1 MGRTVKLTIALALAT
16 SLGACSY
23 LKDARDYVVDSVSD
37 SDEKSMAHGHMHHVS
52 KAWKDTPGGKGLL
65 PTAMAEAKTALT
77 HAKLA
82 SKKGADLKTMKMHTV
97 HVLHAVDPS
106 VEKKG
111 PGLGYGVLKA
121 TRGVVKHIGLAASAK
136 SASKNIKTHAV
147 HVASAAKNTVTRAEK
162 IVFYGRRVLKA
173 KTAAMA
179 KPWVANIANLAK
191 QLGKGVDANGD
202 KKISWHDGE
211 GGLAAAKKHMG
222 FMMKGEK
229 MM

>member
-1 MGRTVKLTIALALAT
+1 MAVIARLEGSQSKGTPNALDDLRELCATDFARVNQLIVDHMQSDVPLIPELA
-16 SLGACSY
+16 
-23 LKDARDYVVDSVSD
+23 
-37 SDEKSMAHGHMHHVS
+37 GHLV
-52 KAWKDTPGGKGLL
+52 AAGGKRLRPLL
-65 PTAMAEAKTALT
+65 T
-77 HAKLA
+77 LA
-82 SKKGADLKTMKMHTV
+82 SARLC
-97 HVLHAVDPS
+97 
-106 VEKKG
+106 
-111 PGLGYGVLKA
+111 GYDGD
-121 TRGVVKHIGLAASAK
+121 KHIGLAASAK

-211 GGLAAAKKHMG
+211 GGLAVAQKHMVR
-222 FMMKGEK
+222 
-229 MM
+229 